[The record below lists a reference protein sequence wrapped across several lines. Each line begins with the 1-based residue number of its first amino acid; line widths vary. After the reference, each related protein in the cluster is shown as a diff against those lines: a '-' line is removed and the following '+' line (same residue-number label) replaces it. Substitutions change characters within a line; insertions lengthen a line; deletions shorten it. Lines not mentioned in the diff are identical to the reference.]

1 MSQLKRIAVCT
12 SQVPFVWGGAEILAE
27 TLARELSKRDWPVE
41 IVRIPFRWN
50 PKEEILKGYL
60 AWRLIDLTE
69 AEDQP
74 IDLVIA
80 TKFPSFAVHH
90 PHKITWLVQQFR
102 QVYDLFGTEYSH
114 FTTSPEDERLRQL
127 IRQIDT
133 RILAESQRLFAISR
147 NVAGRLAHY
156 NGLRAETLYPPPRHE
171 GLYHNDGYGDYV
183 LSVSRLDLLKRVN
196 IIIEAMAHVR
206 TEARLL
212 IVGRG
217 PEWERLKDL
226 ARQRGV
232 SDRVEFLGQ
241 VNDGQLL
248 DLYANCFAVFYGP
261 RDEDY
266 GLATVEAFKSQKP
279 VLTALDSGG
288 VLEFVEEGA
297 TGYIVSPNEP
307 RQLADC
313 IDRLY
318 SNRTLCHQ
326 LGGAGFDKVYSIT
339 WDATVSKLLD
349 EG

>member
-133 RILAESQRLFAISR
+133 RLLAESQHLYAISR
-147 NVAGRLAHY
+147 NVAGRLARY
-156 NGLRAETLYPPPRHE
+156 NGLKAETLYPPPRHE

-248 DLYANCFAVFYGP
+248 DLYANCFSVFYGP

-326 LGGAGFDKVYSIT
+326 LGEAGFDKVYSIT